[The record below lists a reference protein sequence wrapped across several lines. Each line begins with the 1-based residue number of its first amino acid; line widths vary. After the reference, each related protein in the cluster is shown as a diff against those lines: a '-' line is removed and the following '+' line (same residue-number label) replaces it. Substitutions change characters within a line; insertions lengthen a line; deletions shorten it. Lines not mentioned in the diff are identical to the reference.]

1 MAVTSSSWP
10 KATRCPA
17 TLSAKSFALR
27 SSLKPIRTAFDR
39 RRSPQTFTVTGPAA
53 SSVARVPSLMF
64 SNRYVPGASSMS
76 TSLFANSEPYAPGPR
91 LVGPPGSTKAP
102 NGDPAQVNGGSSGGA
117 AKRGARR
124 GGLGRGAWGGGGQG
138 RGGGGGKE
146 TPAVPQ
152 SPSASTMRTAQT
164 ARGMPANKN
173 AKRPKRHAA
182 PPFRAELQAPRECPH
197 P

>member
-53 SSVARVPSLMF
+53 SSVARVPSLML

-76 TSLFANSEPYAPGPR
+76 TSLFANSEPYAPGLR

-102 NGDPAQVNGGSSGGA
+102 NGDPAQVPRETVRAAGGEAGGA
-117 AKRGARR
+117 REGA
-124 GGLGRGAWGGGGQG
+124 GVV
-138 RGGGGGKE
+138 GGGGGG
-146 TPAVPQ
+146 
-152 SPSASTMRTAQT
+152 R
-164 ARGMPANKN
+164 RGG
-173 AKRPKRHAA
+173 
-182 PPFRAELQAPRECPH
+182 RAGGGRKAPRPAEPQREHDAHGVNSKGYARERECQAAEAARRAALSCR
-197 P
+197 